1 MAEERV
7 ESQGFFEMLWD
18 CDHCETKGL
27 LGKSQRHCPEC
38 GAKQNPDKRY
48 FPKEGDALQRVDGHK
63 YEGSDWQCAACGAP
77 QSAKANNCSNCGA
90 PREGAVEVKGIAA
103 PAPPPK
109 PKRKWWPPVVVI
121 LVVIGM
127 IFGVWYSCIRT
138 TSKTMKVSG
147 HSWACTISIE
157 KFGAVQAEAWR
168 DSVPRDARD
177 IRCVSKQK
185 TTKQVPDGETC
196 VDERVD
202 NKDGTFEVKRK
213 CRPKYRSEPVEGEWC
228 TFARNDWKE
237 IDRKVSTG
245 TGTTLACPANDLP
258 PAQVSEQV
266 GVIRQGKRT
275 ETRKLIFGKQSC
287 EIPIDAK
294 WRGYPDGASVKV
306 EVRARSGE
314 IVCSSL

>member
-18 CDHCETKGL
+18 CDHCDTKGL

-90 PREGAVEVKGIAA
+90 PREGAAEVKGVAA

-109 PKRKWWPPVVVI
+109 PKRRWWPPVVVI
-121 LVVIGM
+121 VVVIGM
-127 IFGVWYSCIRT
+127 IFGVWYACIRT
-138 TSKTMKVSG
+138 TSTTMKVTG

-157 KFGAVQAEAWR
+157 KFGAVQGEAWR
-168 DSVPRDARD
+168 DNVPRDARD
-177 IRCVSKQK
+177 IRCVAKQK
-185 TTKQVPDGETC
+185 STKQVPDGETC

-245 TGTTLACPANDLP
+245 TGTALACPSTDLP
-258 PAQVSEQV
+258 PTQVNEQV

-275 ETRKLIFGKQSC
+275 ETRKLIFGTQSC